1 MASTIALFHYHLL
14 VFVITLLVPAI
25 AQVNTNISV
34 GSALFATDDNST
46 WTSPSGDF
54 SFGFRRFPGQQDQF
68 LLAIWFAKIPDETIV
83 WSANGDY
90 PAERESKVELNTA
103 GQLELK
109 APGGWELWR
118 SSSNENP
125 QVSNGAMLD
134 TGNFV
139 ITSTNSSILWN
150 SFDEPTNTMLPTQ
163 VLGFGNSLFSSMS
176 EENYGV
182 GKFQLRFNVPQQI
195 ISNSSYILILNQIDV
210 YTQNPY
216 GAYYAKQDVSELI
229 LDKSGYLQV
238 KNSLGAISNLS
249 SKGEVLRTES
259 DSYYRATLDFDG
271 VFRLYTHPKNFT
283 GDQTWSATWYAPE
296 NICLDIL
303 DTFGSGP
310 CGYNSICSL
319 RAYGKP
325 ECQCAPGFSLLDV
338 NNKYSGCKQDDVSY
352 MHECSEMGTVI
363 SEDQFEILE
372 MENADWPLTAYELLQ
387 PTTEFECK
395 KSCLHDCYCAVAI
408 FQDPKYNNGTG
419 RCWKKRLPLS
429 NGRYNRNAVDRKAL
443 FKILKLNSP
452 SQNLTNPDPGHRK
465 QDQAILILAVLLD
478 LEEATSGFKEELG
491 RGSFGTVYKGVLV
504 SSHSKYVAVKKL
516 DKMINEGEREFK
528 TEVTVIGQTHHRNL
542 VRLLGYCDEG
552 EHRILVYEFMYN
564 GSLSSFLFG
573 VIRPSWQQRMQIA
586 LGIARG
592 LMYLHEECSMQIIHC
607 DIKPQNILLDDFFT
621 AKISDF
627 GLAKLLMNQQTR
639 TLTGIRGT
647 KGYVAPEWFRNTPV
661 SVKVDVYS
669 FGVMLLEI
677 VCCRRCVEVEM
688 ERAAILIDWAYE
700 CYSREK
706 VERLVEN
713 DEEAISDMNWVKKLV
728 MVAIWCV
735 QDVPVLRPSMRE
747 VTHMLEGILE
757 ISAPPCPFLY
767 SSTT

>member
-1 MASTIALFHYHLL
+1 MASAIALFYYHLL

-25 AQVNTNISV
+25 AQVNTNVSV

-54 SFGFRRFPGQQDQF
+54 SFGFRRLPGQQDQF
-68 LLAIWFAKIPDETIV
+68 LLAIWFAKIPDKTIV
-83 WSANGDY
+83 WSANGRY

-103 GQLELK
+103 GQLVLI
-109 APGGWELWR
+109 APSGWELWR
-118 SSSNENP
+118 SNNNENH

-139 ITSTNSSILWN
+139 ITSKNSSIIWN

-163 VLGFGNSLFSSMS
+163 VLGFARSLLSTMS
-176 EENYGV
+176 EKSFGV
-182 GKFQLRFNVPQQI
+182 GKFQLRFRQQN
-195 ISNSSYILILNQIDV
+195 ISNSSYDLILNQIAV
-210 YTQNPY
+210 YTQNTY
-216 GAYYAKQDVSELI
+216 GAYYTEHNVSELI
-229 LDKSGYLQV
+229 MDKSGYLLV

-249 SKGEVLRTES
+249 SEGEVLRTES

-271 VFRLYTHPKNFT
+271 VFRLYAHPKNFT
-283 GDQTWSATWYAPE
+283 GSQTWSAIRYVPK
-296 NICLDIL
+296 NICLNIV

-325 ECQCAPGFSLLDV
+325 ECECAPGFSLLDV
-338 NNKYSGCKQDDVSY
+338 NNKYSGCKQDYVSY
-352 MHECSEMGTVI
+352 INECNEIGGTVI

-372 MENADWPLTAYELLQ
+372 MENADWPLTAYELLE

-408 FQDPKYNNGTG
+408 FQDPNYNNGTG
-419 RCWKKRLPLS
+419 RCWKKKLPLS
-429 NGRYNRNAVDRKAL
+429 NGRYDHRAVDRKAL
-443 FKILKLNSP
+443 FKILKLNSS
-452 SQNLTNPDPGHRK
+452 SQNPKNPNPGQGK
-465 QDQAILILAVLLD
+465 QNQATLILAVLLD

-491 RGSFGTVYKGVLV
+491 RGSFGAVYKGVLL

-516 DKMINEGEREFK
+516 DKMIKEGEREFK

-607 DIKPQNILLDDFFT
+607 DIKPQNILLDDFFI

-647 KGYVAPEWFRNTPV
+647 KGYVAPEWFRNTPI

-688 ERAAILIDWAYE
+688 EKAAILIDWAYE
-700 CYSREK
+700 CYSTGK
-706 VERLVEN
+706 VEKLVEN
-713 DEEAISDMNWVKKLV
+713 DEEAISDMKWVKNLV

-735 QDVPVLRPSMRE
+735 QDVPLLRPSMRE

-757 ISAPPCPFLY
+757 ISTPPCPFLY
-767 SSTT
+767 SSTS